1 MSAIPVTLIDGTKT
15 VALIATPEAL
25 SSSRLVRAVAVQA
38 MRTNATSVFIGNS
51 ASQSWELTAGSSLSL
66 SIENLADVFVRVT
79 TNGNGVNFHALAS

>member
-25 SSSRLVRAVAVQA
+25 STARFVRAVAVQA
-38 MRTNATSVFIGNS
+38 MRTNATSVFVGN
-51 ASQSWELTAGSSLSL
+51 ATSQNWELVAGASLSL
-66 SIENLADVFVRVT
+66 SIENLADVFVRVL